1 MLLFLFLGKISM
13 RQGIIFAILAC
24 ALWGGTIVAPWFIP
38 EFNPILISS
47 VRFVLYG
54 LISLLVA
61 LPTLKQLIK
70 KLDKADIYK
79 LIQLS
84 IAGNILYFAC
94 IGTAVQFAG
103 ITMTSLINGLMPV
116 SIAFLGRG
124 EQSSLPFSQLKLPLC
139 IVAFGLILINFIP
152 DVFLGV
158 HSSTGQRIF
167 GMACV
172 VTAVGSWSWFAIH
185 NARYL
190 KESAFNSREWSSLMG
205 IMTGL
210 IALPAGIFTVILM
223 PKTWFLQQST
233 EQWMTFVMVCLFL
246 AIAGSWI
253 ANALW
258 SASTRRLPIS
268 LGGQLMVF
276 ETLFACSY
284 SYVFAGRFPSSL
296 EAIAIGCILGGVFW
310 VIRLY
315 MRVQPT
321 KTSDPSVI
329 S

>member
-1 MLLFLFLGKISM
+1 M

-172 VTAVGSWSWFAIH
+172 VVAVGSWSWFAIH

-190 KESAFNSREWSSLMG
+190 KESAFNSRE
-205 IMTGL
+205 
-210 IALPAGIFTVILM
+210 
-223 PKTWFLQQST
+223 
-233 EQWMTFVMVCLFL
+233 C
-246 AIAGSWI
+246 
-253 ANALW
+253 
-258 SASTRRLPIS
+258 
-268 LGGQLMVF
+268 
-276 ETLFACSY
+276 
-284 SYVFAGRFPSSL
+284 
-296 EAIAIGCILGGVFW
+296 
-310 VIRLY
+310 
-315 MRVQPT
+315 RV
-321 KTSDPSVI
+321 
-329 S
+329 

>member
-1 MLLFLFLGKISM
+1 M

-172 VTAVGSWSWFAIH
+172 VAAVGSWSWFAIH

-210 IALPAGIFTVILM
+210 IALPAGILTVILM
-223 PKTWFLQQST
+223 PKMWFLQQSL
-233 EQWMTFVMVCLFL
+233 EQWVTFAMVSVFL

>member
-1 MLLFLFLGKISM
+1 M

-47 VRFVLYG
+47 MRFVLYG
-54 LISLLVA
+54 LISFALA
-61 LPTLKQLIK
+61 LPSLKKLIK
-70 KLDKADIYK
+70 KLGKADIYK

-139 IVAFGLILINFIP
+139 MVALGLILINFIP
-152 DVFLGV
+152 DVFSGV
-158 HSSTGQRIF
+158 HSSTVQRIF
-167 GMACV
+167 GMFCV
-172 VTAVGSWSWFAIH
+172 VAAVGSWSWFAIH

-190 KESAFNSREWSSLMG
+190 KESAFNSHEWSSLMG

-210 IALPAGIFTVILM
+210 IALPAAILTVVVM
-223 PKTWFLQQST
+223 PKAWFLQQT
-233 EQWMTFVMVCLFL
+233 TQQWLTFGAVSLFL

-284 SYVFAGRFPSSL
+284 SYIFAGRLPSLL
-296 EAIAIGCILGGVFW
+296 ETIAIGCILGGVFW

-315 MRVQPT
+315 MRVQILQ
-321 KTSDPSVI
+321 KAQV
-329 S
+329 

>member
-1 MLLFLFLGKISM
+1 M

-172 VTAVGSWSWFAIH
+172 VVAVGSWSWFAIH

-210 IALPAGIFTVILM
+210 IALPAGIFTVILI
-223 PKTWFLQQST
+223 PKTWFLQQSL
-233 EQWMTFVMVCLFL
+233 EQWMTFAMVSVFL

-284 SYVFAGRFPSSL
+284 SYIFAGRLPSLL
-296 EAIAIGCILGGVFW
+296 ETIAIGCILGGVFW

-315 MRVQPT
+315 MRVQT
-321 KTSDPSVI
+321 LQKAQV
-329 S
+329 